1 MNAEQRIQQIKR
13 LPSLEELASMKKNT
27 IDRSGLTEEL
37 NQAFRDREFE
47 LFQEKTA
54 DRLQRRLDA
63 LTPLELRIIS
73 GLAALWMTH
82 AKRLPPNRSI
92 QALRNRDGDLIRF
105 AEDVVSSGLESSGY
119 RRLKAAGFD
128 DLVFERVV
136 LDHPEVFSLKA
147 RVNAQRRLQLLENS
161 SVEQPIGND
170 ERLLEEGTFSTK
182 NLLEAIGFRKLQ
194 PTAWYALRGD
204 EIVFLSWV
212 KEADFERG
220 IARVLA
226 DEGDSRPNFYHWRTQ
241 IQRIKAGE
249 YRNAYVVFG
258 YKGPDNANVQHS
270 PELRLYALKEIQ
282 QIGAEVFATILPV
295 DSQRRD
301 GMDHDVASGSKEE
314 RSEPLGRFTTTPVRT
329 EQAAFR
335 RALFERY
342 DGRCALTGCVVA
354 ELLDAAHLP
363 GRDWALGHNTADD
376 GILLRTDLHRA
387 LDTGLIRLD
396 DRLKLVWVDS
406 SVAELYGS
414 FQQSVGLDA

>member
-1 MNAEQRIQQIKR
+1 
-13 LPSLEELASMKKNT
+13 MKKNT
-27 IDRSGLTEEL
+27 VDRDGLTEEIDR
-37 NQAFRDREFE
+37 AFRYREFE

-54 DRLQRRLDA
+54 DRLQRRLEA
-63 LTPLELRIIS
+63 LTPLELRIIR

-82 AKRLPPNRSI
+82 EKRLPPNRSI
-92 QALRNRDGDLIRF
+92 QALRTRDGDLIRF

-147 RVNAQRRLQLLENS
+147 RENARRRLQLLEDS
-161 SVEQPIGND
+161 SVKQSIGSDDPPLD
-170 ERLLEEGTFSTK
+170 ESTFSTK
-182 NLLEAIGFRKLQ
+182 DLLEAIGFRKLQ

-220 IARVLA
+220 IARILA
-226 DEGDSRPNFYHWRTQ
+226 DEGDTRPNFYHWRSQ
-241 IQRIKAGE
+241 IQKINTGD
-249 YRNAYVVFG
+249 YRKAYVVFG
-258 YKGPDNANVQHS
+258 YKGPDNANVQRS
-270 PELRLYALKEIQ
+270 PELRLYAMKEIQ
-282 QIGAEVFATILPV
+282 QIGSEVFATIIPV
-295 DSQRRD
+295 DLEGQRD
-301 GMDHDVASGSKEE
+301 VDHTGALGSNEGRPGLRE
-314 RSEPLGRFTTTPVRT
+314 RFATVPVRP

-335 RALFERY
+335 RALFERF
-342 DGRCALTGCVVA
+342 DGRCALTGCAVA

-363 GRDWALGHNTADD
+363 GRDWALGHNTTED

-396 DRLKLVWVDS
+396 SRLKLVWVDP
-406 SVAELYGS
+406 SVADIYGK
-414 FQQSVGLDA
+414 FRQSAEFDA

>member
-1 MNAEQRIQQIKR
+1 
-13 LPSLEELASMKKNT
+13 MKKNT
-27 IDRSGLTEEL
+27 VDRSGLTEEID
-37 NQAFRDREFE
+37 QAFRDREFE

-54 DRLQRRLDA
+54 DRLKRRLEA
-63 LTPLELRIIS
+63 LTPLELRIIR

-82 AKRLPPNRSI
+82 ERRFPPNRSI

-136 LDHPEVFSLKA
+136 LDHPDIFSQKA
-147 RVNAQRRLQLLENS
+147 RDNAQRRLQLLEQS
-161 SVEQPIGND
+161 SVEQSIVSN
-170 ERLLEEGTFSTK
+170 EQALEEGPFSTK
-182 NLLEAIGFRKLQ
+182 DLLEAIGFRKLQ

-220 IARVLA
+220 VARILA
-226 DEGDSRPNFYHWRTQ
+226 DDGDSRPNFYHWRSQ
-241 IQRIKAGE
+241 IKRIKAGE

-270 PELRLYALKEIQ
+270 PELRLYAMKEIQ
-282 QIGAEVFATILPV
+282 QIGAEVYATIVPV
-295 DSQRRD
+295 DSHSQDDVDR
-301 GMDHDVASGSKEE
+301 DVASDKNDE
-314 RSEPLGRFTTTPVRT
+314 RSERAEQFTIAPVRP

-335 RALFERY
+335 RALFERF
-342 DGRCALTGCVVA
+342 DGRCALTGCAVA

-363 GRDWALGHNTADD
+363 GRDWELGHNTADD
-376 GILLRTDLHRA
+376 GILLRADLHRA

-396 DRLKLVWVDS
+396 SRLRLVWVDS
-406 SVAELYGS
+406 SVVHLYGS
-414 FQQSVGLDA
+414 FVFANPLTGKAK

>member
-1 MNAEQRIQQIKR
+1 MNTEQRLNQIKR
-13 LPSLEELASMKKNT
+13 LASLEELASMKKNT
-27 IDRSGLTEEL
+27 VDRSGLTEEIDR
-37 NQAFRDREFE
+37 AFRHREFE

-54 DRLQRRLDA
+54 DRLQRRLDT
-63 LTPLELRIIS
+63 LTPLELRVVR

-82 AKRLPPNRSI
+82 EKHLPPNRSI

-136 LDHPEVFSLKA
+136 LDHPEVFSPKA
-147 RVNAQRRLQLLENS
+147 RVNAQRRLQLLEDA
-161 SVEQPIGND
+161 SVEQSIESD
-170 ERLLEEGTFSTK
+170 EPPLEEGTFSTK
-182 NLLEAIGFRKLQ
+182 DLLETIGFRKLQ

-212 KEADFERG
+212 KKADFERG
-220 IARVLA
+220 IARILA
-226 DEGDSRPNFYHWRTQ
+226 DEADTRPNFYHWRSQ
-241 IQRIKAGE
+241 IQKINAGD

-270 PELRLYALKEIQ
+270 PELRLYSMREIQ
-282 QIGAEVFATILPV
+282 KIGFEVFATIIPV
-295 DSQRRD
+295 DFKGQSD
-301 GMDHDVASGSKEE
+301 ADHNVASGSNEE
-314 RSEPLGRFTTTPVRT
+314 RSEPLERFTTAPVRP

-335 RALFERY
+335 RALFERFE
-342 DGRCALTGCVVA
+342 GRCALTGCAVA

-363 GRDWALGHNTADD
+363 GQDWTLGHNTADD
-376 GILLRTDLHRA
+376 GILLRADLHRA

-396 DRLKLVWVDS
+396 ENQNLAWVDPC
-406 SVAELYGS
+406 VVGLYGGLI
-414 FQQSVGLDA
+414 QSA